1 MTKEEKSLV
10 YSNEEPSV
18 FSCENC
24 KYELVSPE
32 VEPCCDCK
40 NAHKNYFETK
50 TSEVK
55 EISKKELIRYGKD
68 YLSDLVT
75 ACCSISDIHKEFVRE
90 SIKALEQE
98 SAIDKIRAEIA
109 EYGSICVAYAI
120 TDKTKTDE
128 GIKKLVSDVL
138 KQAKEQVLDI
148 IDKYKEESE
157 GEE

>member
-98 SAIDKIRAEIA
+98 SAIDKIRAEIVDLGQCTMNDNRA
-109 EYGSICVAYAI
+109 S
-120 TDKTKTDE
+120 
-128 GIKKLVSDVL
+128 GIW
-138 KQAKEQVLDI
+138 ACRDI
-148 IDKYKEESE
+148 IDKYKAESE
-157 GEE
+157 GKR